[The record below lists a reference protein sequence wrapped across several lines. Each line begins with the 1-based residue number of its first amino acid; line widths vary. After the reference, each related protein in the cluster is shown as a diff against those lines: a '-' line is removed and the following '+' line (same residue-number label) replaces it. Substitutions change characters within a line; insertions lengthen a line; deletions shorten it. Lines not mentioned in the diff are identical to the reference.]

1 MKRIGLC
8 KFNALLLLAGLCVMG
23 SCTEDELPAP
33 MKKARTVVKL
43 TADWSECSSAAP
55 AKYMVRIGNETQ
67 EVTGN
72 VNSFLLLSTSDYG
85 MVAYNEPQGVSVNGN
100 IATLNTVATRS
111 EGSSVVTGNPDD
123 LFSVSEDLVQDEL
136 LALTGDTLR
145 LTVKM
150 QQRTRQ
156 VNITMDTDV
165 ESVKSVTGML
175 DNVVSSIDLTTGELL
190 SVAKAS
196 VSFTASPVA
205 EGEASMRL
213 RGTVRL
219 LGVSQEKAQRQIMT
233 VEITKEDE
241 TTETITTDL
250 TEVLS
255 KLDEGGNTPLD
266 IEGRGGFNYGAQNE
280 TYIEGWE
287 KKTSNLLIYKRLCNV

>member
-165 ESVKSVTGML
+165 ESIKSVTGML

-213 RGTVRL
+213 KGTVRL
-219 LGVSQEKAQRQIMT
+219 LGISQEKAQRQIMT

-241 TTETITTDL
+241 TTETTTTDL

-266 IEGRGGFNYGAQNE
+266 IEGKGGFNGNVINWIVE
-280 TYIEGWE
+280 E
-287 KKTSNLLIYKRLCNV
+287 KGDLDWLK

>member
-100 IATLNTVATRS
+100 IATLNTAATRS

-165 ESVKSVTGML
+165 ESIKSVTGML

-196 VSFTASPVA
+196 VSFAASPVA

-213 RGTVRL
+213 KGTVRL

-266 IEGRGGFNYGAQNE
+266 IEGRGGFNGNVINWVVE
-280 TYIEGWE
+280 E
-287 KKTSNLLIYKRLCNV
+287 KGDLDWLK

>member
-1 MKRIGLC
+1 MRRIGLC

-23 SCTEDELPAP
+23 SCVEDELPAP

-100 IATLNTVATRS
+100 IAPLNAVATRS

-165 ESVKSVTGML
+165 ESIKSVTGML

-213 RGTVRL
+213 KGTVRL

-266 IEGRGGFNYGAQNE
+266 IEGRGGFNGNVINWIVE
-280 TYIEGWE
+280 E
-287 KKTSNLLIYKRLCNV
+287 KGDLDWLK

>member
-1 MKRIGLC
+1 MRRIRLC

-23 SCTEDELPAP
+23 SCAEDELPAP

-100 IATLNTVATRS
+100 IATLNAVATRS

-165 ESVKSVTGML
+165 ESIKSVTGML
-175 DNVVSSIDLTTGELL
+175 DNVVSSIDLTTGEQL

-196 VSFTASPVA
+196 VSFTASPV
-205 EGEASMRL
+205 EGEARMRL
-213 RGTVRL
+213 KGTVRL

-233 VEITKEDE
+233 VEITKGDE
-241 TTETITTDL
+241 RTETITTDL

-266 IEGRGGFNYGAQNE
+266 IEGRGGFNGNV
-280 TYIEGWE
+280 INWDVNDKG
-287 KKTSNLLIYKRLCNV
+287 NLDWSK

>member
-1 MKRIGLC
+1 M
-8 KFNALLLLAGLCVMG
+8 
-23 SCTEDELPAP
+23 
-33 MKKARTVVKL
+33 
-43 TADWSECSSAAP
+43 
-55 AKYMVRIGNETQ
+55 
-67 EVTGN
+67 
-72 VNSFLLLSTSDYG
+72 
-85 MVAYNEPQGVSVNGN
+85 
-100 IATLNTVATRS
+100 
-111 EGSSVVTGNPDD
+111 
-123 LFSVSEDLVQDEL
+123 FSVSEDLVQDEL

-165 ESVKSVTGML
+165 ESIKSVTGML

-213 RGTVRL
+213 KGTVRL

-266 IEGRGGFNYGAQNE
+266 IEGRGGFNGNVINWVVE
-280 TYIEGWE
+280 E
-287 KKTSNLLIYKRLCNV
+287 KGDLDWLK

>member
-23 SCTEDELPAP
+23 SCAEDELPAP

-100 IATLNTVATRS
+100 IATLNAVATRS

-165 ESVKSVTGML
+165 EL

-213 RGTVRL
+213 KGTVRL

-266 IEGRGGFNYGAQNE
+266 IEGRGGFNGNVINWVVE
-280 TYIEGWE
+280 E
-287 KKTSNLLIYKRLCNV
+287 KGDLDWLK

>member
-165 ESVKSVTGML
+165 ESIKSVTGML

-213 RGTVRL
+213 KGTVRL

-255 KLDEGGNTPLD
+255 KLDEGGNAPLD
-266 IEGRGGFNYGAQNE
+266 IEGRGGFNGNVINWVVE
-280 TYIEGWE
+280 E
-287 KKTSNLLIYKRLCNV
+287 KGDLDWLK

>member
-1 MKRIGLC
+1 MRRIRLC

-23 SCTEDELPAP
+23 SCAEDELPAP

-165 ESVKSVTGML
+165 ESIKSVTGML

-205 EGEASMRL
+205 
-213 RGTVRL
+213 GTVRL

-266 IEGRGGFNYGAQNE
+266 IEGKGGFNGNVINWIVE
-280 TYIEGWE
+280 E
-287 KKTSNLLIYKRLCNV
+287 KGDLDWLK

>member
-1 MKRIGLC
+1 
-8 KFNALLLLAGLCVMG
+8 
-23 SCTEDELPAP
+23 
-33 MKKARTVVKL
+33 
-43 TADWSECSSAAP
+43 
-55 AKYMVRIGNETQ
+55 
-67 EVTGN
+67 
-72 VNSFLLLSTSDYG
+72 
-85 MVAYNEPQGVSVNGN
+85 MVAYNEPQGVTVNGN

-165 ESVKSVTGML
+165 ESIKSVTGML

-196 VSFTASPVA
+196 V
-205 EGEASMRL
+205 
-213 RGTVRL
+213 
-219 LGVSQEKAQRQIMT
+219 
-233 VEITKEDE
+233 
-241 TTETITTDL
+241 
-250 TEVLS
+250 
-255 KLDEGGNTPLD
+255 
-266 IEGRGGFNYGAQNE
+266 
-280 TYIEGWE
+280 
-287 KKTSNLLIYKRLCNV
+287 NLLRHR

>member
-1 MKRIGLC
+1 
-8 KFNALLLLAGLCVMG
+8 MG

-100 IATLNTVATRS
+100 IATLNTTATRS

-165 ESVKSVTGML
+165 ESIKSVTGML

-205 EGEASMRL
+205 EGQASMRL
-213 RGTVRL
+213 KGTVRL

-266 IEGRGGFNYGAQNE
+266 IEGRGGFNGNVINWVVE
-280 TYIEGWE
+280 E
-287 KKTSNLLIYKRLCNV
+287 KGDLDWLK

>member
-1 MKRIGLC
+1 MRRIGLC

-55 AKYMVRIGNETQ
+55 AKYMVRIGDETQ

-100 IATLNTVATRS
+100 IATLNAVATRS

-165 ESVKSVTGML
+165 ESIKSVTGML

-213 RGTVRL
+213 KGTVRL

-266 IEGRGGFNYGAQNE
+266 IEGRGGFNGNVINWIVE
-280 TYIEGWE
+280 E
-287 KKTSNLLIYKRLCNV
+287 KGDLDWLK

>member
-100 IATLNTVATRS
+100 IATLNTAATRS

-165 ESVKSVTGML
+165 ESIKSVTGML

-205 EGEASMRL
+205 EGEARMRL
-213 RGTVRL
+213 KGTVRL

-266 IEGRGGFNYGAQNE
+266 IEGRGGFNGNVINWVVE
-280 TYIEGWE
+280 E
-287 KKTSNLLIYKRLCNV
+287 KGDLDWLK

>member
-1 MKRIGLC
+1 MRRIGLC

-23 SCTEDELPAP
+23 SCAEDELPAP

-72 VNSFLLLSTSDYG
+72 VNSFLLLSTSDYD
-85 MVAYNEPQGVSVNGN
+85 MVAYNEPQGVTVNGN
-100 IATLNTVATRS
+100 IATLNTVTTRS

-165 ESVKSVTGML
+165 EGIKSVTGML
-175 DNVVSSIDLTTGELL
+175 DNVVSSIDLTTGEQL

-205 EGEASMRL
+205 EGEAMRL
-213 RGTVRL
+213 KGTVRL

-233 VEITKEDE
+233 VKITKEDGA
-241 TTETITTDL
+241 TETITTDL

-266 IEGRGGFNYGAQNE
+266 IEGRGGFNGNV
-280 TYIEGWE
+280 INWDVNDKG
-287 KKTSNLLIYKRLCNV
+287 NLDWSK

>member
-1 MKRIGLC
+1 MRRIRLC

-23 SCTEDELPAP
+23 SCAEDELPAP

-43 TADWSECSSAAP
+43 TADWSECSSPAP

-72 VNSFLLLSTSDYG
+72 VNSFLLLSTSDYD
-85 MVAYNEPQGVSVNGN
+85 MVAYNEPQGVTVNGN

-165 ESVKSVTGML
+165 ENIKSVTGML

-196 VSFTASPVA
+196 VNFTASPVA
-205 EGEASMRL
+205 EGEAMRL
-213 RGTVRL
+213 KGTVRL

-233 VEITKEDE
+233 VKITKEDGA
-241 TTETITTDL
+241 TETITTDL

-266 IEGRGGFNYGAQNE
+266 IEGRGGFNGNV
-280 TYIEGWE
+280 INWDVNDKG
-287 KKTSNLLIYKRLCNV
+287 NLDWSK

>member
-1 MKRIGLC
+1 MRRIGLC

-100 IATLNTVATRS
+100 IATLNTAVTRS

-165 ESVKSVTGML
+165 ESIKSVTGIL

-213 RGTVRL
+213 KGTVRL

-266 IEGRGGFNYGAQNE
+266 IEGRGGFNGNVINWVVE
-280 TYIEGWE
+280 E
-287 KKTSNLLIYKRLCNV
+287 KGDLDWLK

>member
-1 MKRIGLC
+1 MRRIRLC

-23 SCTEDELPAP
+23 SCAEDELPAP

-100 IATLNTVATRS
+100 TTLNTVATRS

-165 ESVKSVTGML
+165 ESIKSVTGML

-213 RGTVRL
+213 KGTVRL

-266 IEGRGGFNYGAQNE
+266 IEGKGGFNGNV
-280 TYIEGWE
+280 INWIVE
-287 KKTSNLLIYKRLCNV
+287 KKGDLDWLK